1 MGSLLVRNL
10 DDALI
15 EALKRRAARHGRSVE
30 AEHRDILTEAVKA
43 DQRAEALR
51 TLARL
56 RAETAGT
63 AQTPAEVLVHELRD
77 ER

>member
-63 AQTPAEVLVHELRD
+63 AQTPAEVLVRELRD